1 MLTTINKSLL
11 IFVQSTGSMQFSPVP
26 LKSRNMSPA
35 STPPRRPLP
44 HLMSTSH
51 NGVFGPTVRMTTEN
65 GQNIDIYENPSEHY
79 AGFNNGHR
87 TTGSHSPF
95 LPAFRKKINEPD
107 QHSSHGFGKNFHFS
121 SMRHQAQPSP
131 DIQLYSEKNTHLIHK
146 PYVNEVTMNGQNLYQ
161 KSC

>member
-1 MLTTINKSLL
+1 
-11 IFVQSTGSMQFSPVP
+11 MQFSPVP

-121 SMRHQAQPSP
+121 SMISGTA
-131 DIQLYSEKNTHLIHK
+131 IT
-146 PYVNEVTMNGQNLYQ
+146 
-161 KSC
+161 